1 MKLGKILIIVRL
13 VVIKNIMKAVLRVLR
28 IAYSYYVCSNIFF
41 NYYY

>member
-28 IAYSYYVCSNIFF
+28 IAYCVLCML
-41 NYYY
+41 

>member
-28 IAYSYYVCSNIFF
+28 TAY
-41 NYYY
+41 